1 MQRIVVDTNV
11 LVSAL
16 RSRSGAS
23 FKLVSL
29 LGDPRWQPIISVAL
43 VLEYEEVARREAGR
57 LGLADW
63 VVDGIVDMFCRRSLL
78 RQLYRNSPLPP
89 SIGGAAEREQ
99 TWNASGRHSTRFPT
113 PNPSLTTA
121 SSRRSAPL
129 PRSPALLEYL
139 RQRAH
144 PLPVRRRLRR

>member
-23 FKLVSL
+23 FKLVSP

-63 VVDGIVDMFCRRSLL
+63 VVDGIVDMFCRVGSQHGIRFRL
-78 RQLYRNSPLPP
+78 R
-89 SIGGAAEREQ
+89 
-99 TWNASGRHSTRFPT
+99 
-113 PNPSLTTA
+113 PSLQDADDEFVLELAAA
-121 SSRRSAPL
+121 SQADFL
-129 PRSPALLEYL
+129 
-139 RQRAH
+139 
-144 PLPVRRRLRR
+144 